1 MLVNYLKIAW
11 RTILRHK
18 GYAAINLMGLA
29 LGMTCCLFI
38 LLWVRDEKSIDN
50 FHADGDDLY
59 TVFETVTANGKSD
72 GDYNTPF
79 RASQGNRYPNFLMD
93 GAKEAIPEIS
103 GFSYY
108 ATGYDLPW
116 GYAETIRYGDKLVK
130 LNGSRAGEDFF
141 RMFDY
146 PLLAGAPATALQ
158 NTSSIALS
166 RKAAVIFF
174 GSPAAAMGKTIR
186 FENHLDFTVSA
197 VFEDLP
203 PQSSLK
209 FDFLVNF
216 ELHKK
221 GLVNWSSGNFQTFIR
236 LSPGANVAVVTAK
249 LNHLLQTRLGSNDGV
264 KTTFGLQRYGD
275 RYLHS
280 TFVNG
285 QPATGRIEYV
295 RIFSGVAIF
304 ILLIACINF
313 MNLATARSVR
323 RAKEVGLRKV
333 VGSTRGYLIG
343 QFLGESLLFAGL
355 AMAMSVMLLLIL
367 LPAFNQFTDKHI
379 VFPLSTVSFWAGLTG
394 IMLLTGL
401 VAGSYPALY
410 LSALRPVAV
419 LKGIFRFTR
428 GAIWLRKSLT
438 VFQFVLSIVLM
449 IATIVI
455 IRQIDFV
462 QNTNLGYNRE
472 NLVYIRVDGDLSNM
486 DKYQL
491 FKKEAL
497 TMPGIAMV
505 DRSSETPHAMNFVA
519 DPDAINWEGKRK
531 DERIGFKP
539 ASVGFEFVKLMD
551 LKIVEG
557 RDFSSQN
564 PTDSTDGFLVNE
576 EAVRQMGIRQP
587 LGKSIS
593 AWDKKGHIIG
603 VLKDYHTQS
612 FREPILPVI
621 VDVKE
626 WQNFGVILIRTKP
639 GQTKEA
645 IASLAKVYK
654 EVNPNYAFS
663 WEFVDEQY
671 KQLYN
676 SEMLISRLT
685 VLFASLAIAISCLG
699 LFGLVMFS
707 AEQRTKEIGIRK
719 VLGASIGQIIGI
731 FSMDFLRLILLAF
744 LIAGPLGWYFMNAW
758 LHDFVYRINI
768 SWWIFALA
776 GSAALLIAAFT
787 VSYQAIRAATANP
800 VNSLRSE

>member
-1 MLVNYLKIAW
+1 MLANYLKIAW
-11 RTILRHK
+11 RTILRHR
-18 GYAAINLMGLA
+18 GYATINLLGLA

-38 LLWVRDEKSIDN
+38 LLWVKDEKSIDN
-50 FHADGDDLY
+50 FHKDGDDLY
-59 TVFETVTANGKSD
+59 TVYETVTANGKTD
-72 GDYNTPF
+72 GDYNTPV
-79 RASQGNRYPNFLMD
+79 RAFQGSRYPNFLLD
-93 GAKEAIPEIS
+93 GAKDAIPEIS

-108 ATGYDLPW
+108 TTGYDLPW

-141 RMFDY
+141 RMFSY
-146 PLLAGAPATALQ
+146 PLIAGNPKTALQ
-158 NTSSIALS
+158 STSDIALS

-197 VFEDLP
+197 VFDDLP

-236 LSPGANVAVVTAK
+236 LSPGANVAAVTAK
-249 LNHLLQTRLGSNDGV
+249 LNQMLLTRLGNNGGV
-264 KTTFGLQRYGD
+264 KTRFGLQRYGD

-280 TFVNG
+280 IFVNG
-285 QPATGRIEYV
+285 EPVTGRIEYV
-295 RIFSGVAIF
+295 HIFSGVAIF

-313 MNLATARSVR
+313 MNLATARSIR

-343 QFLGESLLFAGL
+343 QFLGESLVFSLL
-355 AMAMSVMLLLIL
+355 AMILSVFMVVLF
-367 LPAFNQFTDKHI
+367 LPAFNQFTGKTI
-379 VFPLSTVSFWAGLTG
+379 SFPFTELSFWGG
-394 IMLLTGL
+394 IAAILLLTGL
-401 VAGSYPALY
+401 LAGSYPALY
-410 LSALRPVAV
+410 LSSLRPVSV

-449 IATIVI
+449 IITIVI
-455 IRQIDFV
+455 IRQTDYV

-472 NLVYIRVDGDLSNM
+472 NLVYIRVEGGLSNI
-486 DKYQL
+486 DKYEL
-491 FKKEAL
+491 FKHEAL
-497 TMPGIAMV
+497 TMPGIEMV

-531 DERIGFKP
+531 DERVGFKP

-557 RDFSSQN
+557 RDFSPQN
-564 PTDSTDGFLVNE
+564 PTDSTEGFLVNE
-576 EAVRQMGIRQP
+576 EAVRQMGMKQP
-587 LGKSIS
+587 LGKFVS

-626 WQNFGVILIRTKP
+626 WQDFGVILIRTRP

-654 EVNPNYAFS
+654 DVNPDYAFA

-671 KQLYN
+671 KQLYS
-676 SEMLISRLT
+676 SEMLISRLS

-699 LFGLVMFS
+699 LLGLVMFS

-719 VLGASIGQIIGI
+719 VLGASGSQILTI
-731 FSMDFLRLILLAF
+731 FSMDFIRLIALAF
-744 LIAGPLGWYFMNAW
+744 LIAGPLAWFAMNTW
-758 LHDFVYRINI
+758 LNGFAYRIII

-776 GSAALLIAAFT
+776 GSVSLLIAALT
-787 VSYQAIRAATANP
+787 VSYQAIRASTANP
-800 VNSLRSE
+800 VISLRSE

>member
-1 MLVNYLKIAW
+1 MLSNYLKIAW
-11 RTILRHK
+11 RTILLHK
-18 GYAAINLMGLA
+18 GYAAINLLGLA

-38 LLWVRDEKSIDN
+38 LLWVRDERSIDN
-50 FHADGDDLY
+50 FHADEDNLF
-59 TVFETVTANGKSD
+59 TVFETFTANGKTD
-72 GDYNTPF
+72 GDYNTPV
-79 RASQGNRYPNFLMD
+79 RASQGSRYPNFLLD

-103 GFSYY
+103 GFTYY
-108 ATGYDLPW
+108 TTGYDLPW

-141 RMFDY
+141 RMFSY
-146 PLLAGAPATALQ
+146 PLLAGTPATALQ
-158 NTSSIALS
+158 NTSDIALS
-166 RKAAVIFF
+166 RKAAIIFF

-186 FENHLDFTVSA
+186 FENHLDFVVSA

-203 PQSSLK
+203 QQSSLK

-236 LSPGANVAVVTAK
+236 LSPGANAAAVTAK
-249 LNHLLQTRLGSNDGV
+249 LNQMLQTRLGNNDGV
-264 KTTFGLQRYGD
+264 KIRFGLQRYGD

-280 TFVNG
+280 TFING

-295 RIFSGVAIF
+295 RIFSGVAVF

-343 QFLGESLLFAGL
+343 QFLGESLTFALL
-355 AMAMSVMLLLIL
+355 AMVLSLMLLLIF
-367 LPAFNQFTDKHI
+367 LPAFNQFTSKTI
-379 VFPLSTVSFWAGLTG
+379 SFPFSELSFWGGIAGIL
-394 IMLLTGL
+394 LLTGL

-410 LSALRPVAV
+410 LSSLRPVSV

-428 GAIWLRKSLT
+428 GAVLVRKSLT

-455 IRQIDFV
+455 IRQTDYV

-472 NLVYIRVDGDLSNM
+472 NLVYIRVEGDLSNM
-486 DKYQL
+486 DKYER
-491 FKKEAL
+491 FKQEAL

-519 DPDAINWEGKRK
+519 NPDAMNWEGKGK
-531 DERIGFKP
+531 DERVGFKP
-539 ASVGFEFVKLMD
+539 ASVGFDFVKLMD
-551 LKIVEG
+551 LRIVEG
-557 RDFSSQN
+557 RDFSPQN
-564 PTDSTDGFLVNE
+564 PTDSTEGFLVNE
-576 EAVRQMGIRQP
+576 EAVRQMGMQHP
-587 LGKSIS
+587 LGKWIS
-593 AWDKKGHIIG
+593 AWSKKGHIIG
-603 VLKDYHTQS
+603 VLKDFHTQS

-626 WQNFGVILIRTKP
+626 WQDFGVILIRTKP

-645 IASLAKVYK
+645 IASLTKVYK
-654 EVNPNYAFS
+654 DVNPDYAFA

-671 KQLYN
+671 KQLYS
-676 SEMLISRLT
+676 SEMLISRLS
-685 VLFASLAIAISCLG
+685 VLFASVAIAISCLG
-699 LFGLVMFS
+699 LLGLVMFS

-719 VLGASIGQIIGI
+719 VLGASISQILTI
-731 FSMDFLRLILLAF
+731 FSMDFLRLIALAF
-744 LIAGPLGWYFMNAW
+744 LIAGPLAWAAMNTW
-758 LHDFVYRINI
+758 LSDFAYRITI

-776 GSAALLIAAFT
+776 GSVAFLIAMLT
-787 VSYQAIRAATANP
+787 VCYQAIRAANANP
-800 VNSLRSE
+800 LSCLRSE

>member
-18 GYAAINLMGLA
+18 GYASINLIGLS

-50 FHADGDDLY
+50 FHADGNNLY
-59 TVFETVTANGKSD
+59 TVFETFTASGKTD
-72 GDYNTPF
+72 GDYNTPI
-79 RASQGNRYPNFLMD
+79 RVSEGSRLPNFLLD

-103 GFSYY
+103 AFSYY
-108 ATGYDLPW
+108 TTGYDLPW

-141 RMFDY
+141 RMFSY
-146 PLLAGAPATALQ
+146 PLLTGTPATALQ
-158 NTSSIALS
+158 NTSDIALS

-186 FENHLDFTVSA
+186 FDNRLDFTVSA

-236 LSPGANVAVVTAK
+236 LSPGADAAAVTAK
-249 LNHLLQTRLGSNDGV
+249 LNNLLQTRLGKNDGV
-264 KTTFGLQRYGD
+264 KMSFGLQRYGD

-280 TFVNG
+280 SFVNG
-285 QPATGRIEYV
+285 QPVTGRIEYV

-343 QFLGESLLFAGL
+343 QFLGESLLFALL
-355 AMAMSVMLLLIL
+355 AMVLSVMLLLTF
-367 LPAFNQFTDKHI
+367 LPGFNQFTGKTI
-379 VFPLSTVSFWAGLTG
+379 RFPFTELSFWGGIAGILV
-394 IMLLTGL
+394 LTGL

-410 LSALRPVAV
+410 LSALRPVSV

-428 GAIWLRKSLT
+428 GAVWLRKGLT

-455 IRQIDFV
+455 IRQTDYV
-462 QNTNLGYNRE
+462 QHTNLGYNRE
-472 NLVYIRVDGDLSNM
+472 NLIDIRVEGDLSNM
-486 DKYQL
+486 DKYER
-491 FKKEAL
+491 FKQEAL

-519 DPDAINWEGKRK
+519 NPDAISWEGKRK

-557 RDFSSQN
+557 RDFSPQN
-564 PTDSTDGFLVNE
+564 PTDSVDGFLVNE
-576 EAVRQMGIRQP
+576 EAVRQMGMKQP

-593 AWDKKGHIIG
+593 AWAKKGHIIG

-612 FREPILPVI
+612 FREAILPVI

-626 WQNFGVILIRTKP
+626 WQDFGVILIRTKP

-645 IASLAKVYK
+645 IASLTKVYK
-654 EVNPNYAFS
+654 DVNPNYAFA

-676 SEMLISRLT
+676 SEMLISRLS

-719 VLGASIGQIIGI
+719 VLGASINQIITL
-731 FSMDFLRLILLAF
+731 FSRDFFGLIALAF
-744 LIAGPLGWYFMNAW
+744 LIAGPLAWFAMNAW
-758 LHDFVYRINI
+758 LRDFAYHIDI
-768 SWWIFALA
+768 SWWTFALA
-776 GSAALLIAAFT
+776 GSVSLLIAALT
-787 VSYQAIRAATANP
+787 VSYQAIRAAIANP
-800 VNSLRSE
+800 VSSLRTE

>member
-1 MLVNYLKIAW
+1 MLANYFKIAW
-11 RTILRHK
+11 RTIIRHK
-18 GYAAINLMGLA
+18 GYAAINLLGLA

-38 LLWVRDEKSIDN
+38 LLWVKDEKGIDN
-50 FHADGDDLY
+50 FHADGNNLY
-59 TVFETVTANGKSD
+59 TVFETVTANGKTD
-72 GDYNTPF
+72 GDYNTPV
-79 RASQGNRYPNFLMD
+79 RAIQGSRYPNFLLD
-93 GAKEAIPEIS
+93 GAKETIPEIS
-103 GFSYY
+103 GFCYY

-141 RMFDY
+141 RMFSY
-146 PLLAGAPATALQ
+146 PLLAGTPATALQ
-158 NTSSIALS
+158 NTSDIALS
-166 RKAAVIFF
+166 HKAAVIFF

-186 FENHLDFTVSA
+186 FENSRDFTVSA

-236 LSPGANVAVVTAK
+236 LSPGANAAAVTAK
-249 LNHLLQTRLGSNDGV
+249 LNHLLRARLGNNDGV
-264 KTTFGLQRYGD
+264 KVRFGLQRYGD

-355 AMAMSVMLLLIL
+355 AMVLSVMLLLIF
-367 LPAFNQFTDKHI
+367 LPGFNQFTGKAI
-379 VFPLSTVSFWAGLTG
+379 RFPFTEISFWGGIAGIL
-394 IMLLTGL
+394 LLTGL

-410 LSALRPVAV
+410 LSSLRPVSV

-428 GAIWLRKSLT
+428 GAVWLRKSLT

-455 IRQIDFV
+455 IRQTDYV

-472 NLVYIRVDGDLSNM
+472 NLVYIRVEGDLSNM
-486 DKYQL
+486 DKYEL
-491 FKKEAL
+491 FKHEAL

-539 ASVGFEFVKLMD
+539 ASVGFDFVKLMD
-551 LKIVEG
+551 LNIVEG
-557 RDFSSQN
+557 RDFSPQN
-564 PTDSTDGFLVNE
+564 PTDSTDGFLINE
-576 EAVRQMGIRQP
+576 EAVRQMGMKQP
-587 LGKSIS
+587 LGKWVS
-593 AWDKKGHIIG
+593 AWSKKGHIIG

-626 WQNFGVILIRTKP
+626 WQDFGVIMIRTKP
-639 GQTKEA
+639 GQTREA
-645 IASLAKVYK
+645 IASLRKVYK
-654 EVNPNYAFS
+654 DVNPDYAFA

-671 KQLYN
+671 KQLYS
-676 SEMLISRLT
+676 SETLISRLS

-699 LFGLVMFS
+699 LLGLVIFS

-719 VLGASIGQIIGI
+719 VLGASINEILAI
-731 FSMDFLRLILLAF
+731 FSMDFLRLIALAF
-744 LIAGPLGWYFMNAW
+744 LIAGPLAWFAMNTW
-758 LHDFVYRINI
+758 LNDFAYRINI

-776 GSAALLIAAFT
+776 GLVSLMIASLT
-787 VSYQAIRAATANP
+787 VIYQAIRAATANP
-800 VNSLRSE
+800 VTSLRTD

>member
-1 MLVNYLKIAW
+1 MLANYLKIAW

-18 GYAAINLMGLA
+18 AYSTINLLGLA

-50 FHADGDDLY
+50 FHKDGDNLY
-59 TVFETVTANGKSD
+59 TVFETVAANGKAD
-72 GDYNTPF
+72 GDYNTPV
-79 RASQGNRYPNFLMD
+79 RSSQGSRYPNFLLD
-93 GAKEAIPEIS
+93 GAKEAIPEIA

-108 ATGYDLPW
+108 TTGYDLPW

-141 RMFDY
+141 QMFSY
-146 PLLAGAPATALQ
+146 PLLTGTPATALQ
-158 NTSSIALS
+158 NTSNIALS

-186 FENHLDFTVSA
+186 FENNLDFTVSA

-203 PQSSLK
+203 PQSSLQ

-236 LSPGANVAVVTAK
+236 LSPGANTAAVTAK
-249 LNHLLQTRLGSNDGV
+249 LNHLLQTRLGNNAGV
-264 KTTFGLQRYGD
+264 KIRFGLQRYGD
-275 RYLHS
+275 RYLHG

-285 QPATGRIEYV
+285 QPETGRIEYV
-295 RIFSGVAIF
+295 HIFSGVAVF

-343 QFLGESLLFAGL
+343 QFLGESLLFALL
-355 AMAMSVMLLLIL
+355 AMLLSLMLLVFL
-367 LPAFNQFTDKHI
+367 LPGFNQFTGKTI
-379 VFPLSTVSFWAGLTG
+379 RFPFTEFSFWGGIAGIL
-394 IMLLTGL
+394 LLTGL
-401 VAGSYPALY
+401 VAGSYPAFY

-438 VFQFVLSIVLM
+438 VFQFVLSIVLT

-455 IRQIDFV
+455 IRQTDYV
-462 QNTNLGYNRE
+462 QHTNLGYNRE
-472 NLVYIRVDGDLSNM
+472 NLVYIRVEGDLSKM
-486 DKYQL
+486 DKYER
-491 FKKEAL
+491 FKHEAL

-557 RDFSSQN
+557 RDFSSLN

-576 EAVRQMGIRQP
+576 EAVRQMGMKHP
-587 LGKSIS
+587 LGKWIS
-593 AWDKKGHIIG
+593 AWAKKGHIIG
-603 VLKDYHTQS
+603 LLKDFHTQS

-626 WQNFGVILIRTKP
+626 WQDFGVILIRTKP
-639 GQTKEA
+639 GQTREA
-645 IASLAKVYK
+645 INSLAKVYK
-654 EVNPNYAFS
+654 DVNPNYAFS
-663 WEFVDEQY
+663 WEFVDDQY
-671 KQLYN
+671 KQLYS
-676 SEMLISRLT
+676 SEMLISRLS

-699 LFGLVMFS
+699 LLGLVMFS

-719 VLGASIGQIIGI
+719 VLGASLNQIVAI
-731 FSMDFLRLILLAF
+731 FSMDFLGLIALAF
-744 LIAGPLGWYFMNAW
+744 LIAGPLSWFAMNAW
-758 LHDFVYRINI
+758 LHDFAYRVAI

-776 GSAALLIAAFT
+776 GSVALLIAALT
-787 VSYQAIRAATANP
+787 ISYQAIRAATANP
-800 VNSLRSE
+800 VSSLRTE

>member
-1 MLVNYLKIAW
+1 MFANYLTIAW
-11 RTILRHK
+11 RNITRHK
-18 GYAAINLMGLA
+18 WYATINILGLA

-38 LLWVRDEKSIDN
+38 LLWVRDEKSVDN
-50 FHADGDDLY
+50 FHADGDNLY
-59 TVFETVTANGKSD
+59 AVYETTIANGKTG
-72 GDYNTPF
+72 GDYNMPV
-79 RASQGNRYPNFLMD
+79 RSAQGSRYPTFLLD
-93 GAKEAIPEIS
+93 GAKEANPDIS
-103 GFSYY
+103 GFTYY
-108 ATGYDLPW
+108 TTGYDLPW
-116 GYAETIRYGDKLVK
+116 GYAETLRYGDKMVK

-141 RMFDY
+141 RMFSY
-146 PLLAGAPATALQ
+146 PLIAGTPAAALQ
-158 NTSSIALS
+158 NISDIALS

-186 FENHLDFTVSA
+186 FENTRDFTVSA

-203 PQSSLK
+203 LQSSLK

-221 GLVNWSSGNFQTFIR
+221 GLVNWSSGKYQTFIR
-236 LSPGANVAVVTAK
+236 LSPGANAAAVTAG
-249 LNHLLQTRLGSNDGV
+249 LNHMLQNRLGNNNGV
-264 KTTFGLQRYGD
+264 KVQLGLQRYGD
-275 RYLHS
+275 LYLHS

-343 QFLGESLLFAGL
+343 QFLGESLLFAVF
-355 AMAMSVMLLLIL
+355 AMILSVLLVLVF
-367 LPAFNQFTDKHI
+367 LPAFNQFTGKSI
-379 VFPLSTVSFWAGLTG
+379 SFPFADLSFWGGIAGIL
-394 IMLLTGL
+394 LLTGL

-410 LSALRPVAV
+410 LSALRPIAV
-419 LKGIFRFTR
+419 LKGVFNFTS

-455 IRQIDFV
+455 IRQTDYV
-462 QNTNLGYNRE
+462 QHTNLGYNRE
-472 NLVYIRVDGDLSNM
+472 NLVYIRVEGDLTKM
-486 DKYQL
+486 DKYEL
-491 FKKEAL
+491 FKQEAL

-531 DERIGFKP
+531 GENIGFKP
-539 ASVGFEFVKLMD
+539 ASVGFDFVKLMD
-551 LKIVEG
+551 LTIVEG
-557 RDFSSQN
+557 RDFSPQN
-564 PTDSTDGFLVNE
+564 VTDSTDGFLVNE
-576 EAVRQMGIRQP
+576 EAVRQMDMKQP
-587 LGKSIS
+587 LGKWIS
-593 AWDKKGHIIG
+593 AWSKKGHIIG

-626 WQNFGVILIRTKP
+626 WQDFGVILIRTKP
-639 GQTKEA
+639 GQTKQA
-645 IASLAKVYK
+645 IASLTKVYK
-654 EVNPNYAFS
+654 DVNPNYAFA

-671 KQLYN
+671 KQLYS

-685 VLFASLAIAISCLG
+685 ALFATLAIIISCLG
-699 LFGLVMFS
+699 LLGLVMFS
-707 AEQRTKEIGIRK
+707 AEQRTREIGIRK
-719 VLGASIGQIIGI
+719 VLGASVREIVTL
-731 FSMDFLRLILLAF
+731 FSKDFLQLISLAF
-744 LIAGPLGWYFMNAW
+744 LIAGPLGWYAMHSW
-758 LHDFVYRINI
+758 LHDFAYRIDI

-776 GSAALLIAAFT
+776 GFMASLIAMLT
-787 VSYQAIRAATANP
+787 VAYQAIRAARANP
-800 VNSLRSE
+800 VNSLRTE

>member
-1 MLVNYLKIAW
+1 MLANYLKIAW

-18 GYAAINLMGLA
+18 GYAVINLLGLA

-38 LLWVRDEKSIDN
+38 LLWVKDEKSIDN
-50 FHADGDDLY
+50 FHADGDNLY
-59 TVFETVTANGKSD
+59 TVFETVTANGKTD
-72 GDYNTPF
+72 GDYNTPVRSF
-79 RASQGNRYPNFLMD
+79 QGSRYPNFLLD
-93 GAKEAIPEIS
+93 GAKDAIPEIS

-108 ATGYDLPW
+108 TTGYDLPW

-141 RMFDY
+141 RMFSY
-146 PLLAGAPATALQ
+146 PLIAGNPKTALQ
-158 NTSSIALS
+158 NTSDIALS
-166 RKAAVIFF
+166 RKAAIIFF
-174 GSPAAAMGKTIR
+174 GSPAAALGKTIR

-236 LSPGANVAVVTAK
+236 LSPGANVAAVTTK
-249 LNHLLQTRLGSNDGV
+249 LNQMLLTRLGNNGGV
-264 KTTFGLQRYGD
+264 KTRFGLQCYGD

-280 TFVNG
+280 IFVNG
-285 QPATGRIEYV
+285 EPTTGRIEYV

-313 MNLATARSVR
+313 MNLATARSIR

-333 VGSTRGYLIG
+333 VGSTRGNLIG
-343 QFLGESLLFAGL
+343 QFLGESLVFSLL
-355 AMAMSVMLLLIL
+355 AMILSVFMVVLF
-367 LPAFNQFTDKHI
+367 LPAFNQFTGKTI
-379 VFPLSTVSFWAGLTG
+379 SFPFAELSFWGSIAAIL
-394 IMLLTGL
+394 LLTGL
-401 VAGSYPALY
+401 LAGSYPALY
-410 LSALRPVAV
+410 LSSLRPVSV

-428 GAIWLRKSLT
+428 GAVWLRKSLT

-449 IATIVI
+449 IVTIVI
-455 IRQIDFV
+455 IRQTDYV

-472 NLVYIRVDGDLSNM
+472 NLIYIRVEGGLSNM
-486 DKYQL
+486 DKYEL
-491 FKKEAL
+491 FKHEAL
-497 TMPGIAMV
+497 TMPGISMV

-531 DERIGFKP
+531 DERVGFKP

-557 RDFSSQN
+557 RDFSPQN

-576 EAVRQMGIRQP
+576 EAVRQMDMKQP
-587 LGKSIS
+587 LGKWVS
-593 AWDKKGHIIG
+593 AWSKKGHIIG
-603 VLKDYHTQS
+603 VLKDFHTQS

-626 WQNFGVILIRTKP
+626 WQDFGVILIRTKP

-645 IASLAKVYK
+645 VASLAKVYK
-654 EVNPNYAFS
+654 DVNPDYAFA

-671 KQLYN
+671 KQLYS
-676 SEMLISRLT
+676 SEMLISRLS

-699 LFGLVMFS
+699 LLGLVMFS

-719 VLGASIGQIIGI
+719 VLGASGSQILTI
-731 FSMDFLRLILLAF
+731 FSMDFMRLIALAF
-744 LIAGPLGWYFMNAW
+744 LIAGPLAWFAMSAW
-758 LHDFVYRINI
+758 LNSFAYRVNI
-768 SWWIFALA
+768 SWWIFVLA
-776 GSAALLIAAFT
+776 GSVSLLIAALT
-787 VSYQAIRAATANP
+787 VSYQALRAATANP

>member
-1 MLVNYLKIAW
+1 MLSNYLKIAW
-11 RTILRHK
+11 RTIHRHRV
-18 GYAAINLMGLA
+18 YAAINLLGLA

-38 LLWVRDEKSIDN
+38 LLWVKDEKSIDN
-50 FHADGDDLY
+50 FHANGDNLY
-59 TVFETVTANGKSD
+59 TVFETVTANGKTD
-72 GDYNTPF
+72 GDYNTPV
-79 RASQGNRYPNFLMD
+79 RASQGNRYPNFLLD
-93 GAKEAIPEIS
+93 GAKEAIPEIY

-108 ATGYDLPW
+108 TTGYDLPW

-141 RMFDY
+141 RMFSY
-146 PLLAGAPATALQ
+146 PLIAGTPATALQ
-158 NTSSIALS
+158 NTSDIALS

-174 GSPAAAMGKTIR
+174 GSPSAAMGKTIR

-203 PQSSLK
+203 QQSSLK

-221 GLVNWSSGNFQTFIR
+221 GLVNWSSGNYQTFIR
-236 LSPGANVAVVTAK
+236 LSPGANAAAVTAK
-249 LNHLLQTRLGSNDGV
+249 LNQMLQTRIGNNDGV
-264 KTTFGLQRYGD
+264 KIRFGLQRYGD
-275 RYLHS
+275 RYLHG

-285 QPATGRIEYV
+285 KPATGRIEYV

-313 MNLATARSVR
+313 MNLATARSIR

-343 QFLGESLLFAGL
+343 QFLGESLVFSLL
-355 AMAMSVMLLLIL
+355 AMILSVLLVLVF
-367 LPAFNQFTDKHI
+367 LPAFNQFTGKSI
-379 VFPLSTVSFWAGLTG
+379 NFPFADLSFWGGIAGIL
-394 IMLLTGL
+394 LLTGL

-428 GAIWLRKSLT
+428 GAVWLRKSLT

-455 IRQIDFV
+455 VRQTDYV

-472 NLVYIRVDGDLSNM
+472 NLVYIRVEGDLSKM
-486 DKYQL
+486 DKYER
-491 FKKEAL
+491 FKHEAL

-505 DRSSETPHAMNFVA
+505 DRSSETPHAMNFEA
-519 DPDAINWEGKRK
+519 APDAINWEGKRK
-531 DERIGFKP
+531 DERVGFKP
-539 ASVGFEFVKLMD
+539 DSVGFEFVKLMD
-551 LKIVEG
+551 LKIVDG
-557 RDFSSQN
+557 RDFSPQN
-564 PTDSTDGFLVNE
+564 PTDSADGFLVNE
-576 EAVRQMGIRQP
+576 EAVRQMGMQQP
-587 LGKSIS
+587 LGKWVS
-593 AWDKKGHIIG
+593 AWSKKGHIIG

-626 WQNFGVILIRTKP
+626 WQDFGVIMIRTKP
-639 GQTKEA
+639 GQTKAA

-654 EVNPNYAFS
+654 DVNPDYAFS
-663 WEFVDEQY
+663 WQFVDEEY
-671 KQLYN
+671 RQLYN
-676 SEMLISRLT
+676 SEMLVSRLS

-699 LFGLVMFS
+699 LLGLVMFS

-719 VLGASIGQIIGI
+719 VLGASFNQILTI
-731 FSMDFLRLILLAF
+731 FSMDFLRLIALAF
-744 LIAGPLGWYFMNAW
+744 LIAGPLAWFAMNAW
-758 LHDFVYRINI
+758 LHAFAYRINI
-768 SWWIFALA
+768 SWWIFVLA
-776 GSAALLIAAFT
+776 GSVSLLIAIGT

-800 VNSLRSE
+800 VSSLRSE